1 MLFGNGTTYQTFRR
15 LFVGSINTIV
25 IMKKPLDSKFAI
37 FGCVFC
43 EEFE

>member
-1 MLFGNGTTYQTFRR
+1 MILGNGATYQTFRR

-37 FGCVFC
+37 FGRGFC
-43 EEFE
+43 EDFE